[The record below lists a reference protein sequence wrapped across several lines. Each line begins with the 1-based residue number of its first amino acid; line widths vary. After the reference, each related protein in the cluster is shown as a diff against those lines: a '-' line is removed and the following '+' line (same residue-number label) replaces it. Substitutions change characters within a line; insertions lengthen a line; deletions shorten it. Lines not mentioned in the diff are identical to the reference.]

1 MYATVD
7 GNETISVN
15 PGASRWAYQFPR
27 QSQPPDLPLPSDLP
41 PRGEAF
47 GAVENCSD
55 ASTVCMNF
63 AGIAVSLSRQVKP
76 ALDARWQS
84 GPWTFHVKACVA
96 QCSVRMITAERMA
109 GTQAVRGWYMWSAQ
123 RGVEAFRLD
132 RPDGTPGP
140 TFVLANDI
148 GLLR

>member
-1 MYATVD
+1 M
-7 GNETISVN
+7 
-15 PGASRWAYQFPR
+15 
-27 QSQPPDLPLPSDLP
+27 
-41 PRGEAF
+41 
-47 GAVENCSD
+47 
-55 ASTVCMNF
+55 CMSF
-63 AGIAVSLSRQVKP
+63 VGVAVSLSRQVKP

-84 GPWTFHVKACVA
+84 GPWTFHVKACGA
-96 QCSVRMITAERMA
+96 QCSVSLIMAERMA
-109 GTQAVRGWYMWSAQ
+109 GTHTARAWYMWSAK